1 MARTGTK
8 RNPKLDPRIEKSV
21 KEYQRV
27 MHLEN
32 LVEQFGD
39 AMRSA
44 EESYIAHSGF
54 MTPRM
59 TAIWDQY
66 VDWARSR

>member
-8 RNPKLDPRIEKSV
+8 RSKLDPHFADASKAYTRI
-21 KEYQRV
+21 

-44 EESYIAHSGF
+44 EESYIAHSGL
-54 MTPRM
+54 MTPKM
-59 TAIWDQY
+59 QMVWDQY
-66 VDWARSR
+66 VDWARSK